1 MVAEDV
7 GIMEPSAIASPR
19 ARGSWRHTRHAR
31 RRLGWGVADQAVSSL
46 TNFALNIYIVR
57 HLGAVQYGAFA
68 LAYVT
73 YGFALQAS
81 RGLATD
87 PLLVRF
93 SGKDI
98 PTWRRAVSSA
108 AGTALLVGLLGGSLA
123 LVMAALLGG
132 PTRMAFLAL
141 GLTLPLLMLQD
152 SWRFAFFALGRG
164 SQAFLNDSV
173 WAVGLIIGLVYLRYA
188 GLSNVFWYVFAWG
201 AAAGIGAAVG
211 LLQTRVVPKL
221 SGARGWLS
229 RQRDLGF
236 RYVVEGASYSA
247 AGLVRNYGIGL
258 ILGLTA
264 LGDIQAAS
272 TLMGPFQVILY
283 GLALATLPEAIRILQ
298 RSPRHMMVFCVL
310 CSVGLTLVALAWGVT
325 LLVALPRGLGE
336 WLLGPIWRPTYE
348 LVLPTT
354 FFMMGGCVSAGAATY
369 MRALGAARRSVRA
382 TIFTS
387 ISFLVGSL
395 IGAIAGGVVGAVYGA
410 AAAAFLGSV
419 AYWWQLRETL
429 RETHGIPIPEK
440 TSSSGTEGGLVAN
453 AGARDAARG
462 GATGATS
469 AAHET
474 VGISSRRPTGRVL
487 QSVRRRI
494 VANAYLVVALS
505 PPDSAPPSR
514 RRGES
519 PKGRVR

>member
-1 MVAEDV
+1 MAADDV
-7 GIMEPSAIASPR
+7 GVIGLPDVETR
-19 ARGSWRHTRHAR
+19 RGKGSWRHTRHAR

-87 PLLVRF
+87 PLLVRY
-93 SGKDI
+93 SGKDL

-108 AGTALLVGLLGGSLA
+108 AGTATLVGLVGGV
-123 LVMAALLGG
+123 LVLVTAAFLSG
-132 PTRMAFLAL
+132 PTRMALLAL
-141 GLTLPLLMLQD
+141 GVTLPLLMLQD

-164 SQAFLNDSV
+164 SRAFLNDSV
-173 WAVGLIIGLVYLRYA
+173 WAVSLIIGLAYFRSA

-201 AAAGIGAAVG
+201 AAAGVGAAVG
-211 LLQTRVVPKL
+211 LLQTRVIPKVF
-221 SGARGWLS
+221 GAREWLS

-236 RYVVEGASYSA
+236 RYLVEGASYSA

-264 LGDIQAAS
+264 LGYIQAAS

-298 RSPRHMMVFCVL
+298 RSPRHMMLFCVL
-310 CSVGLTLVALAWGVT
+310 CSVGLTLVALAWGIT
-325 LLVALPRGLGE
+325 LLVALPRGLGQ

-382 TIFTS
+382 AIFTS
-387 ISFLVGSL
+387 IFFLVGSL
-395 IGAIAGGVVGAVYGA
+395 VGAIEGGAVGAVVGA
-410 AAAAFLGSV
+410 AAAAFLGSL
-419 AYWWQLRETL
+419 AYWWQLRAAL

-440 TSSSGTEGGLVAN
+440 LLSSDRDSGAPASSSSSGTAIDVTSPTHDGVGVSSPRPAGQRLETVRRRLVAN
-453 AGARDAARG
+453 A
-462 GATGATS
+462 
-469 AAHET
+469 H
-474 VGISSRRPTGRVL
+474 L
-487 QSVRRRI
+487 
-494 VANAYLVVALS
+494 LVVMS
-505 PPDSAPPSR
+505 PTNPSPA
-514 RRGES
+514 S
-519 PKGRVR
+519 PRQNASPEKHLP